1 MTTQELST
9 SLDLQAFVEAGAIA
23 ELDLHLA
30 RTLAR
35 LGGETDARVLLAVA
49 LASRAPGRAHICTDL
64 TRLNQ
69 QEATEPALPW
79 PPLPA
84 WQTALAGSP
93 LVSDGNRAGLPR
105 PMVLDGTRVY
115 LQRYWRY
122 QERLL
127 AALQQRAAQ
136 TCADIDRALLRDGIQ
151 RLFPQEQQATGQVP
165 RQVVGALMAVLR
177 RLTVISGGPG
187 TGKTTTVKR
196 ILALLLE
203 QDDAARS
210 HSEHARPPLRIGL
223 AAPTGKAASRMVEA
237 LSEGLERLDTAQSVK
252 DRMPREASTLHK
264 LLGYQRRSPSRFRHD
279 ANNPLAVDVLVVDE
293 ASMVDF
299 AMMTR
304 LVEAVPAHARL
315 VLLGDR
321 DQLASV
327 EAGAVL
333 ADICGEGG
341 ALRLSALFAREL
353 ADLLGQTVAHDGGPD
368 LAAGIGDCMVQ
379 LDHFYRFG
387 AQSGI
392 GTAARTVIGL
402 LDGDLPPG
410 TRAVEERRA
419 DRVLALLG
427 GKTEPAFPDV
437 DWALPTPDGLG
448 EAIRPAIVTHYG
460 HIVAAAQAGQPAEAL
475 QRLGELGV
483 LCAHRSGP
491 LGVAGVNVQVES
503 WLAEAGHIPP
513 RPQRQAWYAGQ
524 PLLVTENDYALGLMN
539 GEVGVVARDPDAELA
554 LRAFFSDGRGGIRAV
569 PLARLPQHVTN
580 FAMTIHKSQGSQYRH
595 VIVVLPA
602 RPSPI
607 VTRELLY
614 TGLTRA
620 SDHATVVGPA
630 EVIRV
635 AVATRVQRA
644 SGLGE
649 KLWGMGE

>member
-1 MTTQELST
+1 MTT
-9 SLDLQAFVEAGAIA
+9 LDLQAFVDAGAIA
-23 ELDLHLA
+23 ALDLHLA
-30 RTLAR
+30 KTLAR
-35 LGGETDARVLLAVA
+35 LGGESDARVLLAVA

-64 TRLNQ
+64 VRLANQ
-69 QEATEPALPW
+69 EMAEPPLPW
-79 PPLPA
+79 PTLQG
-84 WQTALAGSP
+84 WQAVLAASP
-93 LVSDGNRAGLPR
+93 LVSQGSQSGSPR
-105 PMVLDGTRVY
+105 PVVLDGTRLY

-136 TCADIDRALLRDGIQ
+136 TCPDVDRQLLRAGIQ
-151 RLFPQEQQATGQVP
+151 RLFPQEQLPAGKVS
-165 RQVVGALMAVLR
+165 RQTVGALMAVLR

-203 QDDAARS
+203 QDDAARRAS
-210 HSEHARPPLRIGL
+210 PRPRPPLRIAL

-237 LSEGLERLDTAQSVK
+237 LAEGLDELDTAQSVK

-279 ANNPLAVDVLVVDE
+279 AKNPLPIDVLVVDE

-304 LVEAVPAHARL
+304 LVEAVPPHARL

-341 ALRLSALFAREL
+341 ALRLSAPFAREL
-353 ADLLGQTVAHDGGPD
+353 EDLLGRDVPHDGAAD
-368 LAAGIGDCMVQ
+368 LAPGICDCMVQ

-387 AQSGI
+387 AESGI
-392 GTAARTVIGL
+392 GTTARTVIGM
-402 LDGDLPPG
+402 LDGNLPSGP
-410 TRAVEERRA
+410 RPVEERRA

-437 DWALPTPDGLG
+437 DCALPTADGLG
-448 EAIRPAIVTHYG
+448 EAMRAAIVTHYG
-460 HIVAAAQAGQPAEAL
+460 HIVAEAQAGRPAQAL
-475 QRLGELGV
+475 QRLGELCV

-491 LGVAGVNVQVES
+491 LGVAGVNAQVES
-503 WLAEAGHIPP
+503 WLADAGHIPA
-513 RPQRQAWYAGQ
+513 RAQRQAWYAGQ
-524 PLLVTENDYALGLMN
+524 PLLVTENDYAIDLMN
-539 GEVGVVARDPDAELA
+539 GEVGVVARDPDADLR
-554 LRAFFSDGRGGIRAV
+554 LRAFFADGRGDIRAI

-595 VIVVLPA
+595 AIVVLPA
-602 RPSPI
+602 RASPI

-620 SDHATVVGPA
+620 SHRATVIGPA

-649 KLWGMGE
+649 KLWGTPA